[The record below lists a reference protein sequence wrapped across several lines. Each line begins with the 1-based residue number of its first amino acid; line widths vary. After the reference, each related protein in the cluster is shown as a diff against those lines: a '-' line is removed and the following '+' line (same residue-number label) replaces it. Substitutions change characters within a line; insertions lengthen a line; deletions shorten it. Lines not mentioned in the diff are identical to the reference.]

1 LSKLNYAVGTRSQE
15 TSIPGKY
22 EIPREIIAEA
32 IVNAIAHRDYTNN
45 GSVQVMLFH
54 DRLEVINSGELPLGW
69 TTEKLKKVHTSVPA
83 NPLLAEPMYLKGY
96 IERLGT
102 GTSDIVRIAREN
114 GLKEPEFEQ
123 DDTFKATIYRPSN
136 NPFTGEATGEVTGEV
151 KKLIL
156 VLDGEMKRADIQSK
170 LGLKH
175 DDYFRTQYII
185 PALELV

>member
-1 LSKLNYAVGTRSQE
+1 
-15 TSIPGKY
+15 
-22 EIPREIIAEA
+22 
-32 IVNAIAHRDYTNN
+32 
-45 GSVQVMLFH
+45 M
-54 DRLEVINSGELPLGW
+54 
-69 TTEKLKKVHTSVPA
+69 
-83 NPLLAEPMYLKGY
+83 
-96 IERLGT
+96 
-102 GTSDIVRIAREN
+102 
-114 GLKEPEFEQ
+114 KEPEFEQ
-123 DDTFKATIYRPSN
+123 DDTFKLTIYRPSN